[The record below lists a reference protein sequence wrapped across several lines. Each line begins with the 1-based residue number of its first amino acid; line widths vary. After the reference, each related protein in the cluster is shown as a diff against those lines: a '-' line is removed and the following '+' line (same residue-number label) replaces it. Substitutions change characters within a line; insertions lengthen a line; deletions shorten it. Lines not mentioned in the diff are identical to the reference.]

1 MNNEVLRE
9 IIECMATSNKMYD
22 IQKVQTEHRIKLAEV
37 WEINKGMKVLEIGC
51 GQGDTTAV
59 LAYFVGENGFVHG
72 VDIASEN
79 YGAPITVGQAADYLK
94 KSKLGKQIKMDY
106 QIDVL
111 NDMVDFPEKSFDI
124 IVLSHCSW
132 YMKSFNE
139 MEEIL
144 RKVKKWGKQL
154 CFAEWDTRI
163 NSVEQYP
170 HFLAVQIQAQYE
182 CFKASSLSNMRTLF
196 TPMDLRN
203 IAEKAGWSIKKES
216 IVPSENLQDVK
227 WECDIVIRE
236 YKSEVDKIN
245 DIPDKLKELISSE
258 VDLLS
263 EYVRN
268 NNIKSLST
276 YTFIADCE

>member
-1 MNNEVLRE
+1 MNNEVLNE
-9 IIECMATSNKMYD
+9 IVECMATSSQMYD
-22 IQKVQTEHRIKLAEV
+22 IQKVQTEHRIKLAEA

-72 VDIASEN
+72 VDIASED
-79 YGAPITVGQAADYLK
+79 YGAPITVGKAADYLK
-94 KSKLGKQIKMDY
+94 KSKLGKQIRMDY
-106 QIDVL
+106 KIDVL

-139 MEEIL
+139 LEKIL

-163 NSVEQYP
+163 NSMEQYP

-182 CFKASSLSNMRTLF
+182 CFKASSFSNVRTLF
-196 TPMDLRN
+196 TPMDLVN
-203 IAEKAGWSIKKES
+203 IAEKAGWSIKKEF
-216 IVPSENLQDVK
+216 IVSSGNLQDGK
-227 WECDIVIRE
+227 WECDIIVHE
-236 YKSEVDKIN
+236 YKSEVDKIR
-245 DIPDKLKELISSE
+245 DIPDKLKELINSE
-258 VDLLS
+258 VDLLN
-263 EYVRN
+263 EYVK
-268 NNIKSLST
+268 NINIRSLST
-276 YTFIADCE
+276 YAFVAD